1 MKHIVVTEVDSVTKV
16 PCTEAP
22 QANGPAYP
30 DVKGLALDW
39 ADMSTWPVELDAIG
53 VYLRAPKYYGTCDDD
68 ADVLIPGVLEV
79 LTEAEWLSRKHDE
92 FYARR
97 PYASWVWDAE
107 TFIWSSPVP
116 YPEGAEPWE
125 YRWDEETTSW
135 KNSQVEEG

>member
-22 QANGPAYP
+22 MANGPSMP

-39 ADMSTWPVELDAIG
+39 ADMSTWPVELDATG

-79 LTEAEWLSRKHDE
+79 LTEAEWLSRRQQE
-92 FYARR
+92 IEARR
-97 PYASWVWDAE
+97 PFASWVWDEVAQE
-107 TFIWSSPVP
+107 WVAPIPRPADAILNGGNV
-116 YPEGAEPWE
+116 A
-125 YRWDEETTSW
+125 YRWDEDTTNW
-135 KNSQVEEG
+135 VPR